1 MTTIDPEREGEVRAL
16 LREAAAA
23 QYVDPARAARVREA
37 VRAEWRAG
45 QPRRRAARTWW
56 TAGAVAAAAIVAAVV
71 VTRPGQRPDPML
83 TTRSNAPLATVRYVG
98 GRVTGVVS
106 GVASTTSIRA
116 GAVLTAGAELTSDD
130 GAAATGSGATL
141 ALADGV
147 EVRLA
152 GATRL
157 RLDGPGQLELRA
169 GSIYVDTTGRRPDR
183 PAQRLEIRSAGAVI
197 RDIGTRF
204 VVSSGA
210 ATTVMVRDGRVR
222 VERNRVPHEAGSG
235 EQVVVSAAGDV
246 TVSPA
251 AAYGPAWDWI
261 VRAAPPQPV
270 DGRTL
275 AEFLTWVEREGGRA
289 IRYADPA
296 IGAAADRT
304 LVYGRIDGLTVDE
317 ALAVV
322 LPSCGLTH
330 RVDGGVI
337 TIESSDDARAGR

>member
-1 MTTIDPEREGEVRAL
+1 MATIDPEREGEVRAL
-16 LREAAAA
+16 LRESVTA

-37 VRAEWRAG
+37 VRAEWRVR
-45 QPRRRAARTWW
+45 QPRGRATWTWW
-56 TAGAVAAAAIVAAVV
+56 AAGAVAAAAIVAAVM
-71 VTRPGQRPDPML
+71 VTRPGTRPDPML
-83 TTRSNAPLATVRYVG
+83 ATRSNAPLATVHYVG
-98 GRVTGVVS
+98 GRVTGLVS
-106 GVASTTSIRA
+106 GVASTTPIRA
-116 GAVLTAGAELTSDD
+116 GDVLTAGAELTSD
-130 GAAATGSGATL
+130 GGTSATGSGATL
-141 ALADGV
+141 TLADGV
-147 EVRLA
+147 EVRVAPL
-152 GATRL
+152 TRL
-157 RLDGPGQLELRA
+157 VLEGPGRLDLRS
-169 GSIYVDTTGRRPDR
+169 GSIYVDTAKRRAGAAP
-183 PAQRLEIRSAGAVI
+183 PALEIRSAGAVI

-204 VVSSGA
+204 LVAGGA
-210 ATTVMVRDGRVR
+210 ATTVMVRDGRVQ
-222 VERNRVPHEAGSG
+222 VERNRVPYEAGSG
-235 EQVVVSAAGDV
+235 EQVVVTAAGGV

-251 AAYGPAWDWI
+251 VAYGPAWDWI

-330 RVDGGVI
+330 RVEGAVI
-337 TIESSDDARAGR
+337 TIASGDDARAGR